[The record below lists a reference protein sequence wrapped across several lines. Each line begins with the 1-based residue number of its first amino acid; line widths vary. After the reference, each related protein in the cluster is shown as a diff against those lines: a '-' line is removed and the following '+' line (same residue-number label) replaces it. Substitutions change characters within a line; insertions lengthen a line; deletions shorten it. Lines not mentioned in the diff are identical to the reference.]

1 MEPNIGEGQRLL
13 SVLTGLG
20 FIARGLTRPSTLGV
34 IFGMMGISLVYRG
47 ASGYCPVSEAIAID
61 TAGGPRRITAGK
73 ASTIRQ
79 AIVINRPPADLY
91 RFWRSFAN
99 LPCIM
104 SHLQSVFVIN
114 DRLSYWVGHT
124 SEGGTVEWGAEITK
138 DIENA
143 RIDWHSL
150 ADADI
155 DHTGSVEFEPSA
167 DGQRTTLTLTLDYAV
182 PGSLSGAAVAT
193 IFGEDPDERIAQDLQ
208 RFRDQ
213 MEGGACG

>member
-20 FIARGLTRPSTLGV
+20 FMIRGLTRPSSLGV

-47 ASGYCPVSEAIAID
+47 ASGYCPVFEAITID
-61 TAGGPRRITAGK
+61 ATGGPPRIGAGK
-73 ASTIRQ
+73 AGRISQT
-79 AIVINRPPADLY
+79 IVIHRPPGELY
-91 RFWRSFAN
+91 RFWRAFAN

-114 DRLSYWVGHT
+114 DRLSYWVGRT
-124 SEGGTVEWGAEITK
+124 SEGGTVEWGAEIIE
-138 DIENA
+138 DIEDA

-155 DHTGSVEFEPSA
+155 DHTGSVEFEPTVH
-167 DGQRTTLTLTLDYAV
+167 GQGTRLTLTLDYAL
-182 PGSLSGAAVAT
+182 PGSVPGAAVAT
-193 IFGEDPDERIAQDLQ
+193 IFGDNPEGRIAQDLQ
-208 RFRDQ
+208 RFKEK
-213 MEGGACG
+213 MERGTCS